1 MGVTN
6 FIDVFVGGE
15 LQRPSFSQVKTQV
28 ECVATNLKENKNK
41 MLPWHR
47 IGDVACVCVH
57 LLMFLKASSV

>member
-15 LQRPSFSQVKTQV
+15 LQRPSFSEMKTQV
-28 ECVATNLKENKNK
+28 DCVANNLKENKTK
-41 MLPWHR
+41 CCHGTALETLR
-47 IGDVACVCVH
+47 ACVH